1 MTTGYSLRNTPTLLE
16 RIDMFNI
23 NRPARRSFN
32 AWVEDLQKLSGVR
45 DVSQE
50 DAQVQE
56 AFASDPQYADEYA
69 AAECADGLAREH
81 DMDEIRE

>member
-23 NRPARRSFN
+23 NRPGRRSFN
-32 AWVEDLQKLSGVR
+32 AWVEDLKKLSGVR

-50 DAQVQE
+50 DAQIEQS
-56 AFASDPQYADEYA
+56 FADEYA
-69 AAECADGLAREH
+69 AAECVEGRHRELH
-81 DMDEIRE
+81 PNDPTET

>member
-1 MTTGYSLRNTPTLLE
+1 MLGYQLRNTPTLLE

-50 DAQVQE
+50 DAQVEQS
-56 AFASDPQYADEYA
+56 FADTYA
-69 AAECADGLAREH
+69 AAEAAEGWHRQQHPSDPTDC
-81 DMDEIRE
+81 